1 MSVIY
6 FMFLIIILFFYLNT
20 VKGWKIPDKEL
31 KKPNEDSIQNTR
43 RFGEF
48 HLRISFNTEDY
59 KIKEFK
65 DLKI

>member
-20 VKGWKIPDKEL
+20 VKGRKNPDKEL

-43 RFGEF
+43 SFGEF
-48 HLRISFNTEDY
+48 NLRISFKTEDY